1 MWIRIRYG
9 CVFHSGCDSFPP
21 IKTESSGCQVLVVR
35 RNMLSTRQTACWWSL
50 GRHAGQAQ
58 YGRAAYAIRTEERW
72 TLDSNRKK
80 QGMLPGDWS
89 VWKCMTKRGRRWRK
103 QSQGV
108 AHRPC
113 RRDLQIQETGG
124 LRWCDCTFR
133 GKRESE
139 TQDELNTTQ
148 ECSTSVLRAV
158 PSKQALT
165 QRKITSLPA
174 CWNKSQRHDNDSS
187 VEVCFQVRS

>member
-1 MWIRIRYG
+1 MEELPMQ
-9 CVFHSGCDSFPP
+9 SGEVDTGQQEE
-21 IKTESSGCQVLVVR
+21 KAG
-35 RNMLSTRQTACWWSL
+35 
-50 GRHAGQAQ
+50 HAPQ
-58 YGRAAYAIRTEERW
+58 
-72 TLDSNRKK
+72 
-80 QGMLPGDWS
+80 S

-124 LRWCDCTFR
+124 LRCCDCTFR

-148 ECSTSVLRAV
+148 ECSISVLLAV

-174 CWNKSQRHDNDSS
+174 RWNKSQRHDNDFS